1 MQFFLYSF
9 FKLSYKVQISI
20 AMQSEVVAVFFFL
33 RREKRM
39 VRNLRNLHDYA

>member
-20 AMQSEVVAVFFFL
+20 AMQSEVVAVFFFFF
-33 RREKRM
+33 EKRKE
-39 VRNLRNLHDYA
+39 DGAKFKKSP

>member
-1 MQFFLYSF
+1 MHFFLYSF

-33 RREKRM
+33 RREKKM
-39 VRNLRNLHDYA
+39 VRNLRNLHDYG